1 MPNQQTLLFTVMPRA
16 LTFGRG
22 TLPISVFVSP
32 RLIGDPTLASY
43 PDWRHW
49 TQLLQSSGLRLQ
61 LAANGTTQTLTI
73 DRSKLQP
80 ALWEALFADDTLV
93 NRYAF
98 DDYSGRGFITFSVR
112 RSLSALKAIYQHAGI
127 TLALPSGP
135 EQASRRA
142 LRDMVQGLAIHW
154 GPVLGQQLRDHVRVT
169 AGVFGTFVPGIGTD
183 PSQLDPEGL
192 IVSDPDPNANQAA
205 ALPFAVFHHMPTPP
219 GTPPLAPDWSKEL
232 DFHQALSAVNGYPL
246 LQRALGLV
254 FDFDL
259 PPGSIPSTT
268 ASTPGALSI
277 VNVQPEWDWHIPT
290 TAPPLQTAYIAL
302 PASEGTLFLTA
313 PRTMVDSTAPNLV
326 LGLLSL
332 DPGRFGL
339 AQVDVDGAMHK
350 AIMLAET
357 LSPDA
362 DANRFIGGPAP
373 ALHPEVFDHEA
384 TVSALRSGGLTLYA
398 DGRVLALL
406 DTIAQNK
413 AFNDGVQ
420 GGMQPRPFYA
430 EDLARGWRLDIW
442 DSHTNAWHS
451 LHARTGTYQ
460 IADQVFGPVQDEGFV
475 QLAATQPAPGAQP
488 ATTDIY
494 VHEAIARWPG
504 WSLSAPRP
512 GKHLSR
518 YADPDKAIPPD
529 TPDPEYAENE
539 PVTPFKLQA
548 SFKVVAGTLPQLRF
562 GRRYRIRARAVD
574 LAGNS
579 MSLGDNL
586 TDLLSQ
592 LYALPQDPEGF
603 AYLRYEPVAAPLVVI
618 RDPAAI
624 TDAGSAVYRLVIRT
638 LNTDPAQDTVA
649 ADLSASDRHILPP
662 RAAVEICE
670 HHGLFDDASGR
681 VKGDAATWTLI
692 GARDGG
698 ELPLTSITV
707 AGKTDNYPLITDA
720 VYGPLPYLLDPLA
733 HGAALRNLPG
743 TAAGTRGDVSP
754 GAGAAVPVAYHALS
768 DPNPRPGSA
777 TLVSF
782 GPDDWQQRVG
792 FRLALA
798 EPPAGTSRQV
808 PSWDP
813 ANRVLTVYLPKAT
826 LVTVP
831 LTGTIAPDDLPLMG
845 VWQWLR
851 QYIERVTV
859 TNPAPEVFVP
869 GGLADRIAH
878 VLQLAVEGGHWMLT
892 PPRLLTLVH
901 AVQQPLGGPAFV
913 ALDIAHPEAGPTEVL
928 QTAPISG
935 RTDPTELATITAWR
949 AFGAPDAY
957 LIGGLKVH
965 GASTAKID
973 IAASWTEPVDDP
985 SQPAPTTAQRH
996 EHVEEIK
1003 LVTLSEGYIAADAQ
1017 NTRLVGYYHAE
1028 HDQIAFVREGDTL
1041 GIPEPDYEQL
1051 VLSTAAP
1058 RHFFGD
1064 TKHRRIHYTATATS
1078 RFREYFDP
1086 TLVFTRDSGAVS
1098 VDVPASA
1105 RPVAPQIRYVLPT
1118 FGWERQTGTNL
1129 KRSVR
1134 FGGGLRVYLE
1144 RPWYSSGEDELLG
1157 VALWSTQNGTLDRDR
1172 FKPYMTQWGMD
1183 PIWTTADLSY
1193 VPQPGNFP
1201 DAAVSEP
1208 GLPLEE
1214 ASARAA
1220 DGSLGFVDVAGFA
1233 PQFDSASGLWFADLT
1248 INTFATT
1255 YAPFVRLALVRYQ
1268 PHALVAAK
1276 ISRVV
1281 LADFAQLTPDRAAM
1295 VTADPFH
1302 PRTVRVVVSGL
1313 APQGPA
1319 PVLEVEPAPAPQ
1331 PPPTQITVGVQKR
1344 DPSFTS
1350 DVAWSDAPA
1359 GDATVQVVQTGAAAG
1374 QPDLTLFVATVTFAQ
1389 PPQAGE
1395 YRLLIEEREY
1405 VSADHV
1411 LIENDRRVWP
1421 GRLIYAETFAIDA
1434 GLAGGL

>member
-1 MPNQQTLLFTVMPRA
+1 MPNQQTMLFTVMPRA
-16 LTFGRG
+16 VAFGSG
-22 TLPISVFVSP
+22 TLPISVFVTP
-32 RLIGDPTLASY
+32 RLTGDPTLGAY

-49 TQLLQSSGLRLQ
+49 TQRLQQSGLTLQ
-61 LAANGTTQTLTI
+61 LTANGATQALTI
-73 DRSKLQP
+73 DQTKLQS

-93 NRYAF
+93 NPYTF
-98 DDYSGRGFITFSVR
+98 DDYSGRGFITFSMR
-112 RSLSALKAIYQHAGI
+112 RSLSALKAIYQHAAI
-127 TLALPSGP
+127 ALALPSGP
-135 EQASRRA
+135 EQASRRM
-142 LRDMVQGLAIHW
+142 LRDLTAGLAIHW
-154 GPVLGQQLRDHVRVT
+154 GPVLGQQLRDHLRIT
-169 AGVFGTFVPGIGTD
+169 GGAFGTFVPGIGTD
-183 PSQLDPEGL
+183 PSQLDAEGF
-192 IVSDPDPNANQAA
+192 IVADPDPNANQGAA
-205 ALPFAVFHHMPTPP
+205 QPFAVFHHMPTPRDP
-219 GTPPLAPDWSKEL
+219 PPLAPDWTKAL
-232 DFHQALSAVNGYPL
+232 DFHQALSAINGYPL
-246 LQRALGLV
+246 LQRALGFV

-259 PPGSIPSTT
+259 PSGSIPATT
-268 ASTPGALSI
+268 ASTPGTLSI
-277 VNVQPEWDWHIPT
+277 TSVQPGWAWQVPT
-290 TAPPLQTAYIAL
+290 TTPPLQTAYIAL
-302 PASEGTLFLTA
+302 PAAGRMLFLTA
-313 PRTMVDSTAPNLV
+313 PRTLVDSSAPNLV
-326 LGLLSL
+326 VGLLSL

-362 DANRFIGGPAP
+362 DSNRFTGGPAP
-373 ALHPEVFDHEA
+373 ALHPEVFDPEA
-384 TVSALRSGGLTLYA
+384 TLPALRSGGFTLYA

-413 AFNDGVQ
+413 SFNDAVQ
-420 GGMQPRPFYA
+420 SGKQPRPFYA

-460 IADQVFGPVQDEGFV
+460 IVDQVFGPAQDEGFV
-475 QLAATQPAPGAQP
+475 QLAATQPVPGAQP

-494 VHEAIARWPG
+494 LHEAIARWPG

-529 TPDPEYAENE
+529 TPDPDYAENQ

-562 GRRYRIRARAVD
+562 GRRYRIRVRAVD

-579 MSLGDNL
+579 MALGDKL

-592 LYALPQDPEGF
+592 FYALPQDPEGF

-624 TDAGSAVYRLVIRT
+624 TGPGSAVDRLVIRT
-638 LNTDPAQDTVA
+638 FNADPAHDTAA
-649 ADLSASDRHILPP
+649 ADLTAADRHILPP
-662 RAAVEICE
+662 RTAVEICE
-670 HHGLFDDASGR
+670 HHGLFDDASGHL
-681 VKGDAATWTLI
+681 KGDAATWTLI

-707 AGKTDNYPLITDA
+707 AGKTDTYPLIAGA
-720 VYGPLPYLLDPLA
+720 VYGPLPYLLEPLSR
-733 HGAALRNLPG
+733 GAAIRNLPG
-743 TAAGTRGDVSP
+743 TAAGARGDVAP
-754 GAGAAVPVAYHALS
+754 GAGAAAPVVYHPLS

-782 GPDDWQQRVG
+782 GPDDWQQRIG

-798 EPPAGTSRQV
+798 EPPSGAQQRV
-808 PSWDP
+808 PDWDP
-813 ANRVLTVYLPKAT
+813 ANRVLTVYLPKAAMT
-826 LVTVP
+826 TVP
-831 LTGTIAPDDLPLMG
+831 LTSYVAPEDLPLMG

-859 TNPAPEVFVP
+859 TNAAPEVFAP
-869 GGLADRIAH
+869 GGLADRTAH

-901 AVQQPLGGPAFV
+901 AVQQPIGRPAFV
-913 ALDIAHPEAGPTEVL
+913 ALDIAHPGRTGVMETL
-928 QTAPISG
+928 QTAPIMG
-935 RTDPTELATITAWR
+935 RDDPTDLAIITAWR
-949 AFGAPDAY
+949 AQGAPDAY

-985 SQPAPTTAQRH
+985 SQSAPATAQRH

-1003 LVTLSEGYIAADAQ
+1003 LVTLAEGYISADAQ

-1028 HDQIAFVREGDTL
+1028 HDQIALVRDGDTL
-1041 GIPEPDYEQL
+1041 GIPGPDYEQL

-1064 TKHRRIHYTATATS
+1064 TKHRRIRYTATATS

-1105 RPVAPQIRYVLPT
+1105 RPLAPQIRYVLPT
-1118 FGWERQTGTNL
+1118 FGWERQTATNL

-1144 RPWYSSGEDELLG
+1144 RPWYSSGEGELLG
-1157 VALWSTQNGTLDRDR
+1157 VALWSAQNGPLDRDR
-1172 FKPYMTQWGMD
+1172 FKPYITQWGMD

-1193 VPQPGNFP
+1193 VPQTGNFP
-1201 DAAVSEP
+1201 DAPMSEP

-1214 ASARAA
+1214 SSAAAA
-1220 DGSLGFVDVAGFA
+1220 DGSPGLIDVAGFA
-1233 PQFDSASGLWFADLT
+1233 PQFDASSGLWFADLT
-1248 INTFATT
+1248 LNTFATT

-1276 ISRVV
+1276 VSRVV

-1302 PRTVRVVVSGL
+1302 PSTMRVVVSGL

-1319 PVLEVEPAPAPQ
+1319 PIIEGGQPRELR
-1331 PPPTQITVGVQKR
+1331 PPPTQITVRVQKR
-1344 DPSFTS
+1344 DSSLAS
-1350 DVAWSDAPA
+1350 DLAWSDAPT
-1359 GDATVQVVQTGAAAG
+1359 GDASVQVVQTGAAAG

-1389 PPQAGE
+1389 PPQARE

-1405 VSADHV
+1405 VSADYV
-1411 LIENDRRVWP
+1411 LAENDRTVWP
-1421 GRLIYAETFAIDA
+1421 GRLIYAEIFAVDFP
-1434 GLAGGL
+1434 GRK

>member
-1 MPNQQTLLFTVMPRA
+1 MPNQQTMLFTVIPRA
-16 LTFGRG
+16 VTFGSG
-22 TLPISVFVSP
+22 TLPISVFVTP
-32 RLIGDPTLASY
+32 RLTGDPTLGAY

-49 TQLLQSSGLRLQ
+49 TQRLQQSGLTLQ
-61 LAANGTTQTLTI
+61 LAANGATQTLTI
-73 DRSKLQP
+73 DQTKLQP
-80 ALWEALFADDTLV
+80 ALWEALFTDDTLV
-93 NRYAF
+93 NPYTF
-98 DDYSGRGFITFSVR
+98 DDYSGRGFITFSMR
-112 RSLSALKAIYQHAGI
+112 RSLSALKAIYQNAGI
-127 TLALPSGP
+127 ALALPSGP
-135 EQASRRA
+135 EQASRRM
-142 LRDMVQGLAIHW
+142 LRGLMAGLAIHW
-154 GPVLGQQLRDHVRVT
+154 GPASGQQLRDHVRIT
-169 AGVFGTFVPGIGTD
+169 GGAFGTFVPGIGTD
-183 PSQLDPEGL
+183 PSQLDAEGL
-192 IVSDPDPNANQAA
+192 ITADPDPNTNQGAA
-205 ALPFAVFHHMPTPP
+205 QPFAVFHHMPTPRDP
-219 GTPPLAPDWSKEL
+219 PPLAPDWSKVL
-232 DFHQALSAVNGYPL
+232 DFHQALSAINGYPL

-259 PPGSIPSTT
+259 PSGSIPATT
-268 ASTPGALSI
+268 ASTPGTLS
-277 VNVQPEWDWHIPT
+277 VTSVLPGWEWQVQT

-302 PASEGTLFLTA
+302 PADGGTLFLTA
-313 PRTMVDSTAPNLV
+313 PRTLVDATAPNLV

-362 DANRFIGGPAP
+362 DSNRFIGGPAP
-373 ALHPEVFDHEA
+373 ALHPEVFDPEA
-384 TVSALRSGGLTLYA
+384 TLPALRSGGFTLYA

-406 DTIAQNK
+406 DTIAQSK
-413 AFNDGVQ
+413 SFNDAVQ
-420 GGMQPRPFYA
+420 SGTQPRPFYA

-442 DSHTNAWHS
+442 DSQTNAWHS

-460 IADQVFGPVQDEGFV
+460 IADQVFGPAQDEGFV
-475 QLAATQPAPGAQP
+475 QLAATQPTPGAQP

-494 VHEAIARWPG
+494 LHEAIARWPG

-529 TPDPEYAENE
+529 TPDPDYAENQ

-562 GRRYRIRARAVD
+562 GRCYRIRARAVD

-579 MSLGDNL
+579 MALGDKL

-592 LYALPQDPEGF
+592 LYALPQDPEGL

-618 RDPAAI
+618 RDPTAI
-624 TDAGSAVYRLVIRT
+624 TGPGSAVDRLVIRT
-638 LNTDPAQDTVA
+638 FNADPAQDTAA
-649 ADLSASDRHILPP
+649 ADVTAADRHILPP
-662 RAAVEICE
+662 RTAVEICE
-670 HHGLFDDASGR
+670 HHGLFDDASGHL
-681 VKGDAATWTLI
+681 KGDPTTWTLI
-692 GARDGG
+692 GARDAG
-698 ELPLTSITV
+698 ELPQSSITV
-707 AGKTDNYPLITDA
+707 AGKSDTYPLIPDA
-720 VYGPLPYLLDPLA
+720 VYGPLPYLLDPLSR
-733 HGAALRNLPG
+733 GAAIRDLPG
-743 TAAGTRGDVSP
+743 TSAGTRSDVAP
-754 GAGAAVPVAYHALS
+754 GAGAVAPVVYHQLG

-777 TLVSF
+777 TLVGF
-782 GPDDWQQRVG
+782 GPPDWQQRIG

-798 EPPAGTSRQV
+798 EPPTGEQRRG
-808 PSWDP
+808 PDWDP
-813 ANRVLTVYLPKAT
+813 ANRVLTAYLPKAAMT
-826 LVTVP
+826 TVP
-831 LTGTIAPDDLPLMG
+831 LTSYVAPEDLPLMG

-859 TNPAPEVFVP
+859 TNAAPEVFAP

-901 AVQQPLGGPAFV
+901 AVQQPIGRPAFL
-913 ALDIAHPEAGPTEVL
+913 ALDIAHPPRPGVIETL
-928 QTAPISG
+928 QTAPIMG
-935 RTDPTELATITAWR
+935 RSDPTDLATITAWR

-985 SQPAPTTAQRH
+985 SQSAPATVQRQ

-1003 LVTLSEGYIAADAQ
+1003 LLTLAEGYVAADAQ
-1017 NTRLVGYYHAE
+1017 NARLVGYYHAE
-1028 HDQIAFVREGDTL
+1028 HDQIAFVRDGDTL
-1041 GIPEPDYEQL
+1041 GIPGPDFEQL

-1064 TKHRRIHYTATATS
+1064 TKHRRIHYTATASS

-1105 RPVAPQIRYVLPT
+1105 RPLAPQIRYVLPT
-1118 FGWERQTGTNL
+1118 FGWERQTATNL

-1144 RPWYSSGEDELLG
+1144 RPWYSSGDGELLG
-1157 VALWSTQNGTLDRDR
+1157 VALWSTLNGALDRDR
-1172 FKPYMTQWGMD
+1172 FKPYITQWGMD

-1193 VPQPGNFP
+1193 VPQTGNLP
-1201 DAAVSEP
+1201 DAAVTEP

-1214 ASARAA
+1214 SSAAAA
-1220 DGSLGFVDVAGFA
+1220 DGSPGLIDVAGFA
-1233 PQFDSASGLWFADLT
+1233 PQFDASSGLWFADLT
-1248 INTFATT
+1248 LNTFATT

-1268 PHALVAAK
+1268 PHALGAAK
-1276 ISRVV
+1276 VSRVV

-1319 PVLEVEPAPAPQ
+1319 PIIEGEQPGEPQ
-1331 PPPTQITVGVQKR
+1331 PPPTQITVRVQKR
-1344 DPSFTS
+1344 NSALAS
-1350 DVAWSDAPA
+1350 DLAWSDAPT
-1359 GDATVQVVQTGAAAG
+1359 GDASVQVVQTGVATG

-1405 VSADHV
+1405 VSADYV
-1411 LIENDRRVWP
+1411 LIENDRAVWP
-1421 GRLIYAETFAIDA
+1421 GRLIYAEIFAVDFT
-1434 GLAGGL
+1434 GPE